1 MAAPLI
7 LLCSHA
13 AEQEWL
19 TRIQTGMVP
28 HTREGLVR
36 VWSPDDIE
44 PGKDRHREL
53 AAACKAAE
61 AAVLLLSP
69 DLLAESLEPSQPAA
83 TILQSL
89 MARDRPVYVVH
100 VRASSVGVTVL
111 RNYQA
116 LGDPS
121 RPLEELDSAAVN
133 RVLLALCTEIALIP
147 NPRVSERRW
156 RLAGFVA
163 PIVAVPLFAL
173 ATLGRPAAPA
183 PAPAPLASIAPGDLR
198 PRIHV
203 QLDPQSIGA
212 LLSLLGAYG
221 ESYPAILADP
231 DTHERVTNDLAA
243 VFTRTLPLFRFD
255 SDPRESAPYDGE
267 LRLYTRPVFA
277 GHEEL
282 GVELVADITVGDQL
296 ATTHP
301 LQLDTI
307 TDIPTE
313 HQYECQAALQCR
325 LAEDL
330 AELMDRGN
338 RDFFRLFRLVPFR
351 TDTRV
356 EPGGRIVT
364 GLHHHHLRWLDR
376 PTIGP
381 DNAVFA
387 IPDVNGELLFRVCD
401 PELVA
406 GPLSSDET
414 TRCSRLASEPDST
427 RSSAA
432 LTTPRT
438 AIYLRAWNP
447 L

>member
-36 VWSPDDIE
+36 LWSPDDIE
-44 PGKDRHREL
+44 PGKNRHREL

-61 AAVLLLSP
+61 AAVLLVSP
-69 DLLAESLEPSQPAA
+69 HLLAESLEPSQPAA
-83 TILQSL
+83 TLLQSL
-89 MARDRPVYVVH
+89 TARDRPVYVVH
-100 VRASSVGVTVL
+100 VRSSSIGVTIL
-111 RNYQA
+111 RNYPT

-133 RVLLALCTEIALIP
+133 RVLLALCTEIARIP

-163 PIVAVPLFAL
+163 PIVAIPLFVL
-173 ATLGRPAAPA
+173 ATLDRHAAPE
-183 PAPAPLASIAPGDLR
+183 PEPLISIAPGDLR

-203 QLDPQSIGA
+203 QLDPQSLEP
-212 LLSLLGAYG
+212 LLSLLGTYG

-231 DTHERVTNDLAA
+231 GTHVRVANDLAA

-307 TDIPTE
+307 TDIAAE
-313 HQYECQAALQCR
+313 HQYECQAALECR

-351 TDTRV
+351 TDARL
-356 EPGGRIVT
+356 EPGGQIVT

-387 IPDVNGELLFRVCD
+387 VTDANGELLFRVCD

-414 TRCSRLASEPDST
+414 TRCSRLASEPDSN

-432 LTTPRT
+432 LTTPQT
-438 AIYLRAWNP
+438 AIFLRAWNP